1 MTQQLIPVFNG
12 ELDGRHQQLCDARD
26 LHSFLAVGRDFSNWI
41 KGRIEQYGFVEGEDY
56 SPVLGNRGVLDSPN
70 SANQTAVCSPDLA
83 SKHDF
88 GSPDRGNQNGGRGGH
103 NRVEYHLTLDM
114 AKELAMVEN
123 NDQGRQV
130 RRYFIAMERQARE
143 SRGATYLSLNQ
154 QLAIHRQVP
163 KLLSQ
168 LKAETAPAIRATLHA
183 QLAQHCHLLAIPVP
197 PIHNVG
203 RAAPENGELF
213 PVAKG

>member
-1 MTQQLIPVFNG
+1 MNSTTQLIPVFNG
-12 ELDGRHQQLCDARD
+12 EIDGRAQQLCDARD
-26 LHSFLAVGRDFSNWI
+26 LHSFLAVGRDFSTWI
-41 KGRIEQYGFVEGEDY
+41 KERIEQYGFVEGEDY
-56 SPVLGNRGVLDSPN
+56 SPVLGNRSDGLPGKPR
-70 SANQTAVCSPDLA
+70 T
-83 SKHDF
+83 
-88 GSPDRGNQNGGRGGH
+88 
-103 NRVEYHLTLDM
+103 EYHLTLDT

-168 LKAETAPAIRATLHA
+168 LKAETTPAIRATLHA
-183 QLAQHCHLLAIPVP
+183 QLAQHCHQLAIPEP